1 METQPAPTVDVR
13 APNGRRILLRPKM
26 PLERIPGASRGGLAV
41 ALVLCAT
48 WFATSVNRLNHT
60 DLWGHLSYGRW
71 IVEHGALPTSD
82 PFRSFADPSLFVNTP
97 WLSQVLGYLCY
108 RLLGAEGLVL
118 AHASFFTLTA
128 GLLMAAVSAKGVSG
142 GWTAAAGAAFY
153 LLCLP
158 IVGTLRPQVLGMAA
172 FAAALWAITLLPKHR
187 HPLIWLPL
195 CFALWANLHGSCL
208 MGLAAVA
215 CSAAGDAWDRWQGG
229 GEGSQRGEKC
239 EGGEMSAAGNG
250 AGVGRLWL
258 ALLLCTAACCL
269 NPLGIHLLTTAAR
282 FAGAA
287 NLDKVSEW
295 RRTDVLSLTGGLLLV
310 SLALTVALVRYSPRR
325 LAARDAILLVVL
337 GCLAAASMRML
348 VWWGLFWPWF
358 AAPHAAAVWR
368 KIWPAH
374 AADLPAKDE
383 ATPARR
389 RTVIAAMV
397 AFLTLLWSPPGFAL
411 FTGRP
416 RPESAI
422 CSPDTPYQVAEAMAK
437 QQVRGRIF
445 APMDWADYLIWRTHG
460 AIEPMVYTH
469 VHLSSPQLWEDSVS
483 IQLAKEGWLE
493 LADRYKLRGLVVSLA
508 RQPSLRAAIEGQPRC
523 CIRYHDAQALL
534 VEITPRPSGL

>member
-13 APNGRRILLRPKM
+13 APNGRRIVLRPKM

-48 WFATSVNRLNHT
+48 WLATSVNRLNHT

-82 PFRSFADPSLFVNTP
+82 PFRSFADPGLFVNTP

-108 RLLGAEGLVL
+108 RLLGAEGLVA

-128 GLLMAAVSAKGVSG
+128 GLLMLAVSAKGVSA
-142 GWTAAAGAAFY
+142 GWTATAAAAFY
-153 LLCLP
+153 VLCLP

-172 FAAALWAITLLPKHR
+172 FAAALWAITLLPKRR

-208 MGLAAVA
+208 MGLAALA
-215 CSAAGDAWDRWQGG
+215 CSAAGETWDWWRGG
-229 GEGSQRGEKC
+229 KEGGQRCVKC
-239 EGGEMSAAGNG
+239 EGGEKSAAGKG

-295 RRTDVLSLTGGLLLV
+295 RRTDVLSLTGGLLLISV
-310 SLALTVALVRYSPRR
+310 ALTVALVRYSPRR
-325 LAARDAILLVVL
+325 LAARDAILLRAARRFGRVEHEDAGLVGTVLAVVRRAAR
-337 GCLAAASMRML
+337 GRGVAEDLAR
-348 VWWGLFWPWF
+348 P
-358 AAPHAAAVWR
+358 
-368 KIWPAH
+368 
-374 AADLPAKDE
+374 AADLPAQDE
-383 ATPARR
+383 ATSARR
-389 RTVIAAMV
+389 RTVIAAIL

-416 RPESAI
+416 RPESAV
-422 CSPDTPYQVAEAMAK
+422 CSPDTPYRIAEAMVK
-437 QQVRGRIF
+437 QQAAAGF
-445 APMDWADYLIWRTHG
+445 APPRTG
-460 AIEPMVYTH
+460 P
-469 VHLSSPQLWEDSVS
+469 
-483 IQLAKEGWLE
+483 
-493 LADRYKLRGLVVSLA
+493 
-508 RQPSLRAAIEGQPRC
+508 
-523 CIRYHDAQALL
+523 
-534 VEITPRPSGL
+534 IT